1 MISTRIQ
8 IIIIIII
15 IIIIT
20 IPGML
25 VPVIQSIVLL
35 YWLSVGK
42 KA

>member
-35 YWLSVGK
+35 Y
-42 KA
+42 